1 VPRLSPLDNREP
13 QALPDPGEAAVA
25 GGPKTLSRRHFI
37 VGAAGGVAAL
47 GLAGLA
53 GYEWPHG
60 GGGVRTAK
68 PSEGQGEDYAAL
80 SAVQVFRSRPDLL
93 PPAVKVRHLGRGGS
107 ASSPRF
113 FFLATRIVGEKGP
126 GQQGLMVIDRQGRL
140 IWFQPTPGT
149 NPFDFNVQAYRGT
162 SVLTWWQGRVTAA
175 GYGIG
180 TGEMAGSSY
189 RLLQQVQGGDGLRA
203 DLHELNLTSAG
214 TALITAYEDTT
225 ADLSGVGGLSRGRV
239 LAGHAQEIDLA
250 TGKLLWDWDSLGHVR
265 LEESYEKAPSGKG
278 ASYDYFHINSVSET
292 PDGNILISA
301 KNTWAIYKVD
311 RSTGK
316 VIWRM
321 NGKRSDFRMGP
332 GTNFYWQHD
341 ARMHG
346 PGTLTVFDDG
356 AFPPEE
362 KQSRGLL
369 LSVDAKAM
377 RVALTQAYSHPA
389 GFLAANQGSTQL
401 LADGRVLVGW
411 GTQPYFSEFAPD
423 GTLLLDGQLPI
434 GYRSYRAFAGEWVG
448 HPVEPPRIAVRPN
461 PGGGTVLY
469 ASWNGATEIDSWTV
483 LAGKREHTL
492 DPVGSQERTGFE
504 TAIAV
509 NSSGPYFAGVAL
521 DSSNKVLGRSGIVRL
536 PS

>member
-1 VPRLSPLDNREP
+1 M
-13 QALPDPGEAAVA
+13 A
-25 GGPKTLSRRHFI
+25 
-37 VGAAGGVAAL
+37 GAAGGVAAL
-47 GLAGLA
+47 GLAGLV

-60 GGGVRTAK
+60 AGARAGK
-68 PSEGQGEDYAAL
+68 PSGGQGEDYAAL
-80 SAVQVFRSRPDLL
+80 SAVEVFRSRPDLL
-93 PPAVKVRHLGRGGS
+93 PPVVKVRHLVRGR
-107 ASSPRF
+107 AAPTPRF
-113 FFLATRIVGEKGP
+113 FFLAPRIVGEKGP

-140 IWFQPTPGT
+140 VWFQPTPGT
-149 NPFDFNVQAYRGT
+149 NPFDFNVQAYRGR
-162 SVLTWWQGRVTAA
+162 SVLTWWQGQVTAA
-175 GYGIG
+175 GYGLG
-180 TGEMAGSSY
+180 AGEMAGSSY
-189 RLLQQVQGGDGLRA
+189 RLLRRVEAGDGLRA

-214 TALITAYEDTT
+214 TALITAYEETT
-225 ADLSGVGGLSRGRV
+225 ADLSGLGGARHGKV

-250 TGKLLWDWDSLGHVR
+250 TGKLLWDWGSLAHVG
-265 LEESYEKAPSGKG
+265 LEESYEKAPSGQG
-278 ASYDYFHINSVSET
+278 PSYDYFHINSVSEA
-292 PDGNILISA
+292 PDGNIIISA

-316 VIWRM
+316 VLWRM
-321 NGKRSDFRMGP
+321 NGKRSDFKMGP

-346 PGTLTVFDDG
+346 PARLTVFDDG

-362 KQSRGLL
+362 RQSRGLL
-369 LSVDAKAM
+369 LSVDTKAM
-377 RVALTQAYSHPA
+377 HVGLTQAYSHPA

-401 LADGRVLVGW
+401 LADGRVIVGW

-423 GTLLLDGQLPI
+423 GALLLDGQLPI

-448 HPVEPPRIAVRPN
+448 HPAEPPRVAVRED

-483 LAGKREHTL
+483 LAGKAKHSL
-492 DPVGSQERTGFE
+492 GPVGSQEWTGFE

-509 NSSGPYFAGVAL
+509 NSTGPYFAAVAL
-521 DSSNKVLGRSGIVRL
+521 DSKGRVLGRSGVAEI